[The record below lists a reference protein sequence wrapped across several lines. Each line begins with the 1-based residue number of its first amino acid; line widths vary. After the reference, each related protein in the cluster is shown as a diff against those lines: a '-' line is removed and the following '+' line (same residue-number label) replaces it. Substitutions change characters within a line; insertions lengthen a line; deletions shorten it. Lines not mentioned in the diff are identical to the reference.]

1 MQTVTQFSRDGQ
13 TLGASQ
19 TLAEGQ
25 WGRGETEEAR
35 GTQPG
40 VKPKMETERKERGT
54 DQLLPV
60 LDGLEVL
67 LFALVG
73 LVLLLQVGLDGFVLG
88 VEVTQVLKGR
98 GKQ

>member
-1 MQTVTQFSRDGQ
+1 M
-13 TLGASQ
+13 
-19 TLAEGQ
+19 
-25 WGRGETEEAR
+25 EEAR

-40 VKPKMETERKERGT
+40 VKPKMETEWKERGT